1 MDLITSRKLILFQEA
16 PVLGSVME
24 REEES
29 ITTDLPISQLDRTT
43 PILISSF
50 DLPYISPRRGNST
63 KDLVD
68 RFEALTIPVAAAT
81 FPAVS
86 PRRLERAP
94 SSKGLPAS
102 ALTPEFPAFGKAQS
116 VIRKSWKNI
125 IDVLKPKDHVV
136 RSADEGAAGGT
147 PRGPQ
152 VKNRESSWSS
162 DVHFTASIYIPSEDG
177 SQWTPCI
184 GKLRGPSLHI
194 TPDVRSG
201 ATWSQSLPLS
211 SCIDVRSLARG
222 DLERHEHNVLSSHVD
237 PERKV
242 FELVF
247 KNLVTERLAADS
259 VQARA
264 AWVSAIWFVD

>member
-1 MDLITSRKLILFQEA
+1 MDIITSHMLIRFQEA
-16 PVLGSVME
+16 PGLGSVME

-43 PILISSF
+43 PIPISSF
-50 DLPYISPRRGNST
+50 DLPCISRRRGNST

-68 RFEALTIPVAAAT
+68 RFEALTIPVTAAT

-86 PRRLERAP
+86 PRRLERVP
-94 SSKGLPAS
+94 SSTGLPAS
-102 ALTPEFPAFGKAQS
+102 SLTPEFPAFGKAQS

-136 RSADEGAAGGT
+136 RSADEGAPDT

-152 VKNRESSWSS
+152 VKNRESSWFS
-162 DVHFTASIYIPSEDG
+162 DVPFTAPIYIPSEDG
-177 SQWTPCI
+177 SQWVPCI

-201 ATWSQSLPLS
+201 ATWSWSLPLS

-222 DLERHEHNVLSSHVD
+222 DLERHEHSVLSSHVG

-264 AWVSAIWFVD
+264 AWVSSIWFVD